1 MDAAAALVSH
11 APADAAAPA
20 VGLERGEE
28 TQGPTPRDDADVATA
43 SPATRE
49 VGEETQDAADADVV
63 SQLSSL
69 SLAGTDPC
77 SPRSPRTPK
86 DACVVCWERRREV
99 ACYPCMCV
107 AASQRF
113 PIARRHA
120 IAARRLNV

>member
-1 MDAAAALVSH
+1 MDAAPAAGLV
-11 APADAAAPA
+11 
-20 VGLERGEE
+20 RREE
-28 TQGPTPRDDADVATA
+28 TQGPTPRDDTDVATA

-49 VGEETQDAADADVV
+49 VGEETHDAADADVV

-113 PIARRHA
+113 PLILHLTPRLRGDTPSP
-120 IAARRLNV
+120 RRLNV